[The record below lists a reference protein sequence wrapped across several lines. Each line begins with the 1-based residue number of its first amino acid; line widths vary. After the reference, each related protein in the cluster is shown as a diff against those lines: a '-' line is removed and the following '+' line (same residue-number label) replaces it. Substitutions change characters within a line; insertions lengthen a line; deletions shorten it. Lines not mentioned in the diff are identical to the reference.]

1 MVIFNLYLKLVITYK
16 KFMQQ
21 KFDKNTIVNAKKPHN
36 IFLLNLALVHLL
48 MAPAT
53 LILEAGISGLLIP
66 LFVSLLIMLYSLI
79 KIKKLNI
86 NENWFIYAHW
96 QLALNRYRLLL
107 IAYCITLVFLLAGWL
122 ISITSPD
129 PNMQD
134 IIFTVFIRIS
144 VMPTLIM
151 VLVNFFLESSALSMA
166 SKGEITESIV
176 NKLPEDIK

>member
-1 MVIFNLYLKLVITYK
+1 
-16 KFMQQ
+16 MQQ
-21 KFDKNTIVNAKKPHN
+21 KFDKSTIFKAKQPHN

-53 LILEAGISGLLIP
+53 LILDAGISGLLVP
-66 LFVSLLIMLYSLI
+66 LFISLLTMLYSLL
-79 KIKKLNI
+79 KIKTLNI
-86 NENWFIYAHW
+86 NKNKNWFIYAHW
-96 QLALNRYRLLL
+96 VLALNRYRLLM
-107 IAYCITLVFLLAGWL
+107 IAYCATLFLLLAGWL

-144 VMPTLIM
+144 IMPTLLL

-166 SKGEITESIV
+166 AKGEIADSIV
-176 NKLPEDIK
+176 NKLPDNIKAQINK